1 MNNTEYIFCSVI
13 FGEKG
18 KPYYYLTIDDSIE
31 VGDYVEVLGMHFPS
45 VAKVVKIEKFS
56 KNNAPYDVEK
66 VKSITKLL
74 KKHNAPLSTEQS
86 LYTVISTE
94 HNPDEDLETDGLFD
108 CLDEIICEVQPTLTE
123 EQIAYFEKN
132 NNITLPVQYR
142 EMLLKEGNGLKIH
155 YKTPEEG
162 VFHGDTHY
170 RVIRG
175 INWKRKSRNKR
186 LSRPFMFGEKTSID
200 INDLPYPQFKDCLE
214 HILSEA
220 DDICNICDHKY
231 ECVFSYAGEYTSTP
245 FYNGTLKLLDAGC
258 TYSYHLIL
266 NGPRRGE
273 IWFSNENEQFLRYAK
288 SFKEFIEKMCTAE
301 YV

>member
-18 KPYYYLTIDDSIE
+18 KLYYYLTIDDSIE

-45 VAKVVKIEKFS
+45 VVRVVKIEKFS

-66 VKSITKLL
+66 MKSITKLI
-74 KKHNAPLSTEQS
+74 KKHNTPLSTEKS
-86 LYTVISTE
+86 LYTDISTE
-94 HNPDEDLETDGLFD
+94 NNPNEDIKTDRLFE
-108 CLDEIICEVQPTLTE
+108 CLDEIICEVKPTLTE
-123 EQIAYFEKN
+123 EQISYFEQN

-162 VFHGDTHY
+162 VFKGATHY
-170 RVIRG
+170 RIVHG
-175 INWKRKSRNKR
+175 INWKRKSQNER
-186 LSRPFMFGEKTSID
+186 LCRPFMFGDKTSVD
-200 INDLPYPQFKDCLE
+200 INDLPYPQFRDCLE
-214 HILSEA
+214 HTLGEA
-220 DDICNICDHKY
+220 DGICTVCDHRY
-231 ECVFSYAGEYTSTP
+231 ECVFSYAEEYTSTP
-245 FYNGTLKLLDAGC
+245 FYNGTLLLLDAGC

-273 IWFSNENEQFLRYAK
+273 IWFSNENEQFIRYAK
-288 SFKEFIEKMCTAE
+288 SFKEFLEKMCTVE